1 MKFIIRLLINA
12 IALAVISYFSVG
24 GVHATGIW
32 PSLIIGAIV
41 LGIAN
46 AILKPILIIV
56 SCPLEVLTLGLF
68 TLVINA
74 LIFYF
79 GLKLVPGWVIPSFMS
94 AFWAALVMSII
105 SWILSMVLGEN
116 REDRAQPRGGS
127 NS

>member
-12 IALAVISYFSVG
+12 IALALISYFNIA

-32 PSLIIGAIV
+32 PSLVVGAIV
-41 LGIAN
+41 LGVAN
-46 AILKPILIIV
+46 AILKPILIVV

-116 REDRAQPRGGS
+116 REDRAQTRGGS

>member
-12 IALAVISYFSVG
+12 IALWVIAYFQIA
-24 GVHATGIW
+24 GVHESGIT
-32 PSLIIGAIV
+32 PLLIGAIV

-46 AILKPILIIV
+46 AVIKPILLVV

-74 LIFYF
+74 IIFYC
-79 GLKLVPGWVIPSFMS
+79 LKFVPGWVIPGFWS
-94 AFWAALVMSII
+94 AFWAAIVMSII
-105 SWILSMVLGEN
+105 SWILSMILGE
-116 REDRAQPRGGS
+116 DRKDTTGSRGGS

>member
-12 IALAVISYFSVG
+12 IALAVISKLAIA
-24 GVHATGIW
+24 GVHANSIQA
-32 PSLIIGAIV
+32 LVIGAIV

-46 AILKPILIIV
+46 AIIKPILIVV

-79 GLKLVPGWVIPSFMS
+79 GLKLVGDWVIPSFMS

-116 REDRAQPRGGS
+116 REDRARPRGGS
-127 NS
+127 NT

>member
-12 IALAVISYFSVG
+12 IALAVISKLAVA
-24 GVHATGIW
+24 GVHANSIQA
-32 PSLIIGAIV
+32 LVIGAIV

-46 AILKPILIIV
+46 AIIKPILIVV

-79 GLKLVPGWVIPSFMS
+79 VLNLVGDWVIPSFMS

-116 REDRAQPRGGS
+116 RDDRARTRGGS